1 MPLVVPKSVQKR
13 VGNLLEICMLFSR
26 VLEGPGGAP
35 DGRGC
40 TSGVLTWRRLGPG
53 GRLQRGV
60 LNKGYRNLWTI
71 LQ

>member
-1 MPLVVPKSVQKR
+1 MPLLVPKSVQKG

-26 VLEGPGGAP
+26 VLEGPWEAP
-35 DGRGC
+35 DGRER
-40 TSGVLTWRRLGPG
+40 TSGTLTWRVLGPG

-60 LNKGYRNLWTI
+60 LNKGYSILWTI